1 MLARSSDNSFCSL
14 QLYDTQSHNFSSA
27 KRATDHAPGHRNRA
41 SLYRTTAI
49 RLNEDSNLLAVGT
62 ASGKRR
68 GCGCPATSKKPHNSL
83 LYSQTNM
90 QGACTCGA
98 LRDPLT
104 WRSNHSCAALVATVL
119 PLQLLLPPLVV
130 VHVMPHLLTLAML

>member
-1 MLARSSDNSFCSL
+1 MRYASHMYTFHAAIIDHSHAKTQSQQEHVLMLARSSDNSFCSL

-62 ASGKRR
+62 ASGKRGDCCAMSTLPTTHYSTPKTTCR
-68 GCGCPATSKKPHNSL
+68 ACARVARCATH
-83 LYSQTNM
+83 
-90 QGACTCGA
+90 
-98 LRDPLT
+98 
-104 WRSNHSCAALVATVL
+104 
-119 PLQLLLPPLVV
+119 
-130 VHVMPHLLTLAML
+130 